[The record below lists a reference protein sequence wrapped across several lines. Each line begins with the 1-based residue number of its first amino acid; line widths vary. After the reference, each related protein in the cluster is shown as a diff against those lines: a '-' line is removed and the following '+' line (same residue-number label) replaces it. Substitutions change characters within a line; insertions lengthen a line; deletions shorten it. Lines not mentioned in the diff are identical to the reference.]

1 MVTIYIINKIIE
13 KSAPKLFVNAKSNT
27 QIITASMAK
36 IFYESTLLS
45 SEFLI
50 ISGLVGAFLWM
61 KNKKKYKSYGNTLN
75 NVSIKNKKYE
85 RTLGFL
91 MNSFSYAWLIPV
103 FRTGLSI
110 KNKNIKIIKFL

>member
-45 SEFLI
+45 SELLI

-61 KNKKKYKSYGNTLN
+61 KNKKKDKSYGNTLN